1 MPKRKKSQKARSQN
15 YNDLINIFGYV
26 PGRIR
31 KNDGSTHEEVDLSQ
45 ELLREYS
52 SSREMW
58 AVKYQ
63 EAIEFR
69 AGAQW
74 SNEEKDVLEARG
86 QAPIVVNRIHPIVE
100 TAKSL
105 LTYNS
110 PQFRSTA
117 REDSDRDTAKVFSD
131 LFSWI
136 WEQSTGNEEL
146 KKVIDDYYVG
156 GMGVFNVYQDP
167 QADMGKGEVYIK
179 SINPLDVYIDPNA
192 KDIYARDAAHILVAK
207 HLTDEQAM
215 QLYPDF
221 MDIIEDASSHQ
232 ADNEDYPTTDLAA
245 TEGQIF
251 KGDDDNVYHT
261 KRKFIERYTKEMH
274 SYWNVFEPFNYE
286 EFLMTDEEYDAYTDK
301 YYVVVRKIT
310 GEEVIVSDP
319 KLVEEMFKTIEAYG
333 TMFHFELPEPEIDE
347 QGNIIPADPVKVPGM
362 EDEDGIPGS
371 TTVLIPTTVGELV
384 GMGKITANEIEK
396 CCVAMTVSVGD
407 NLLYQRVLPTEEY
420 PIVPLMNIHHRNP
433 FPESDVRLFRPL
445 QEYINKIRSLII
457 AHASTS
463 TNVKLLIPRGS
474 ADIRMIEEEWGRAGT
489 SVIEFDAELG
499 APIVAGPVP
508 LPNELYKNEADAK
521 YDLEYGFGIFEL
533 MQGSTANAP
542 STYRGTLVVDEFGQ
556 RRIKSRRDD
565 VENFLNQAAKV
576 AIPLMQQLYTEEKV
590 VRLVQ
595 PNGTEKEERFNFYKE
610 MDNEEVHK
618 WHDIGT
624 GNYDVRVVSGS
635 TLPTNRMALLATYQE
650 MYQAGLIDQVEVLKK
665 SELVD
670 VEGVLERAGQ
680 MKQMQQQM
688 QAMAEELKQV
698 KGDLQTATREELH
711 AKKRLEVEKFSS
723 GLDKVKNRAEAATT
737 MYQTRLAD
745 VEQNLINSAREVES
759 EQVAANPLTGEL
771 ELGEQEN
778 E

>member
-1 MPKRKKSQKARSQN
+1 
-15 YNDLINIFGYV
+15 
-26 PGRIR
+26 
-31 KNDGSTHEEVDLSQ
+31 
-45 ELLREYS
+45 
-52 SSREMW
+52 
-58 AVKYQ
+58 
-63 EAIEFR
+63 
-69 AGAQW
+69 
-74 SNEEKDVLEARG
+74 
-86 QAPIVVNRIHPIVE
+86 
-100 TAKSL
+100 
-105 LTYNS
+105 
-110 PQFRSTA
+110 
-117 REDSDRDTAKVFSD
+117 
-131 LFSWI
+131 
-136 WEQSTGNEEL
+136 
-146 KKVIDDYYVG
+146 
-156 GMGVFNVYQDP
+156 
-167 QADMGKGEVYIK
+167 
-179 SINPLDVYIDPNA
+179 
-192 KDIYARDAAHILVAK
+192 
-207 HLTDEQAM
+207 
-215 QLYPDF
+215 
-221 MDIIEDASSHQ
+221 
-232 ADNEDYPTTDLAA
+232 
-245 TEGQIF
+245 
-251 KGDDDNVYHT
+251 
-261 KRKFIERYTKEMH
+261 
-274 SYWNVFEPFNYE
+274 
-286 EFLMTDEEYDAYTDK
+286 
-301 YYVVVRKIT
+301 
-310 GEEVIVSDP
+310 
-319 KLVEEMFKTIEAYG
+319 
-333 TMFHFELPEPEIDE
+333 
-347 QGNIIPADPVKVPGM
+347 
-362 EDEDGIPGS
+362 
-371 TTVLIPTTVGELV
+371 
-384 GMGKITANEIEK
+384 
-396 CCVAMTVSVGD
+396 
-407 NLLYQRVLPTEEY
+407 
-420 PIVPLMNIHHRNP
+420 
-433 FPESDVRLFRPL
+433 
-445 QEYINKIRSLII
+445 
-457 AHASTS
+457 
-463 TNVKLLIPRGS
+463 
-474 ADIRMIEEEWGRAGT
+474 MIEEEWGRAGT

-590 VRLVQ
+590 IRLVQ

-624 GNYDVRVVSGS
+624 GNYDIRVVSGS

-680 MKQMQQQM
+680 MKQMQQQL